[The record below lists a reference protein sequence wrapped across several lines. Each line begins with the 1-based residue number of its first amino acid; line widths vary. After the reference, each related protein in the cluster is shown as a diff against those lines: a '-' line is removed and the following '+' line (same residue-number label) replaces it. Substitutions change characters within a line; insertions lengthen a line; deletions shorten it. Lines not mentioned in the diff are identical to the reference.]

1 MPSSQPPPS
10 GIYVPVPTFFQPRSS
25 ASYDAVASPVDVETQ
40 GAHAVYLAKAGITG
54 LVVLGSTGE
63 AIHLTDKERTT
74 VLAGVR
80 RALDDAGFPAYPV
93 IAGTA
98 TQNIEDTVAQLV
110 AARDAGSDWGLVL
123 VPGYFAAATTQ
134 EGIVRWF
141 TAVAD
146 RSPIP
151 VLM

>member
-1 MPSSQPPPS
+1 M
-10 GIYVPVPTFFQPRSS
+10 PVPTFFQPRGSP
-25 ASYDAVASPVDVETQ
+25 SYDAVASPVDVETQ

-63 AIHLTDKERTT
+63 AIHLTDKERTV

-80 RALDDAGFPAYPV
+80 RALDDAGFPAYPI

-98 TQNIEDTVAQLV
+98 TQNIDDTVAQL
-110 AARDAGSDWGLVL
+110 AAAKDAGSGWGLVL
-123 VPGYFAAATTQ
+123 VPGYFAAASTQ

-151 VLM
+151 IMM

>member
-1 MPSSQPPPS
+1 M
-10 GIYVPVPTFFQPRSS
+10 
-25 ASYDAVASPVDVETQ
+25 
-40 GAHAVYLAKAGITG
+40 YLAKAGITG

-63 AIHLTDKERTT
+63 AIHLTDQERTA

-80 RALDDAGFPAYPV
+80 RALDDAGFPSYPI

-98 TQNIEDTVAQLV
+98 TQNIDDTVAQL
-110 AARDAGSDWGLVL
+110 AAAKAAGSDWGLVL

-151 VLM
+151 IMM